1 MSEPSSRRDT
11 IMLKAAELFA
21 KEGITG
27 TTVRE
32 IADAVGVLSGSLYHH
47 FKSKDEIVSAIVT
60 QYLEDLTAQ
69 YREVVTAHSDP
80 RSQLTELVHRSLRI
94 TGAHPYATEI
104 YQLNS
109 NYLSR
114 LKNYD
119 YIKTAAATISST
131 WVSVI
136 EAGVASGAFRPD
148 VNARVS
154 YRLIR
159 DSLWLSVR
167 WLRPTEIYTLEQ
179 FGDDLVSLFLEG
191 MLPR

>member
-1 MSEPSSRRDT
+1 MPEVASRRET
-11 IMLKAAELFA
+11 ILLKAAELFA

-60 QYLEDLTAQ
+60 TYLEDLTAQ

-80 RSQLTELVHRSLRI
+80 RSQLTELVHRSLHI
-94 TGAHPYATEI
+94 AGTHPYATEI

-114 LKNYD
+114 LKDYD

-136 EAGVASGAFRPD
+136 EAGVASGVFRPD
-148 VNARVS
+148 LNARVT

-167 WLRPTEIYTLEQ
+167 WLRPTEVYTREQ
-179 FGDDLVSLFLEG
+179 FGDDLVSLFLRG
-191 MLPR
+191 ILPR